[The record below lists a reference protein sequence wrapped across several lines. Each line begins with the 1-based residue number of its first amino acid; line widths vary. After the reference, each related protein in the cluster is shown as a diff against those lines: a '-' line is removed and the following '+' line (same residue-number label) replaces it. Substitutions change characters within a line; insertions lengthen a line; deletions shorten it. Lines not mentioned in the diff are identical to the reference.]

1 MRSLN
6 SIQTVKPPSKLNLGY
21 IIRDVSTYT
30 QRVASMLTSER
41 FDEAAYVADMKQIV
55 NTSRSA
61 LSLLVVPSEQQQ
73 IHDALR
79 VILQASI
86 TYKEQRSEHAKASL
100 LSAFTTLMNS
110 LVNVSS

>member
-1 MRSLN
+1 M
-6 SIQTVKPPSKLNLGY
+6 I
-21 IIRDVSTYT
+21 
-30 QRVASMLTSER
+30 TSGR
-41 FDEAAYVADMKQIV
+41 FDEASYVSDMKLIV

-79 VILQASI
+79 VLLQASI
-86 TYKEQRSEHAKASL
+86 TFKEQRSEYAKGTL
-100 LSAFTTLMNS
+100 LSSFTTLMNA